1 MDGGWICGSN
11 GLQKAKE
18 MIENGIIPSA
28 IVGVV
33 NLALR
38 PEIQFQSHGLNKL
51 NRSDRTKSFGSD
63 GKCIYYVK
71 TQTQT
76 VIIIIIISI
85 FIYSLK
91 HKIYNLFL

>member
-1 MDGGWICGSN
+1 MDGGWLCGSN
-11 GLQKAKE
+11 GLRKAKE

-51 NRSDRTKSFGSD
+51 NRSDRTKSFSSD
-63 GKCIYYVK
+63 GKCIICKNSNINSNNNKY
-71 TQTQT
+71 
-76 VIIIIIISI
+76 
-85 FIYSLK
+85 IYL
-91 HKIYNLFL
+91 